1 MKQKKQA
8 VILAVLVAIAGIVWY
23 FERTQ
28 PAASAETFAQ
38 AQNTQLLSV
47 ENPQLHRD
55 NLNRA
60 RQTEY
65 KSAGRN
71 IFSTVAPLPPRPK
84 PTPSNNA
91 HEPYGPKPPVPL
103 PPPPPPT
110 LPAKFFGYGTVP
122 NNSIRRAF
130 LLATDGEEVYI
141 VPEGEVLL
149 NRFRILKVG
158 NASLEFEELSS
169 GRRGT
174 APLEELAATG
184 PAA

>member
-1 MKQKKQA
+1 MKQKREV
-8 VILAVLVAIAGIVWY
+8 VILAVLIAIAGIVWY

-28 PAASAETFAQ
+28 PTASAVTLAQ

-47 ENPQLHRD
+47 ENPQLHHE

-71 IFSTVAPLPPRPK
+71 IFSTVAPPAPRPK
-84 PTPSNNA
+84 TTPAARVN
-91 HEPYGPKPPVPL
+91 EPSGPKLPVAL

-130 LLATDGEEVYI
+130 LLAPDGEEVYI
-141 VPEGEVLL
+141 VPEGGVLL

-158 NASLEFEELSS
+158 NASLEFEEVSS

-174 APLEELAATG
+174 APLEEQAATG

>member
-1 MKQKKQA
+1 MKQKREV
-8 VILAVLVAIAGIVWY
+8 VILVVLVAIAGIVWY

-28 PAASAETFAQ
+28 PASSPGTLNL

-47 ENPQLHRD
+47 ENPQLHHD

-71 IFSTVAPLPPRPK
+71 IFSTVAPPPVRPK
-84 PTPSNNA
+84 PTPA
-91 HEPYGPKPPVPL
+91 DRPHEVPGPKQPIPL

-141 VPEGEVLL
+141 VPEGGVLL

-158 NASLEFEELSS
+158 NASLEFEEVSS

-174 APLEELAATG
+174 APLEEQAATG

>member
-1 MKQKKQA
+1 MKQKREV
-8 VILAVLVAIAGIVWY
+8 VILAVLIAIAGIVWY

-28 PAASAETFAQ
+28 PALGPGTVALAE
-38 AQNTQLLSV
+38 NPQLLSV
-47 ENPQLHRD
+47 ENPQLHHE

-71 IFSTVAPLPPRPK
+71 IFSTVAPPPSRPQM
-84 PTPSNNA
+84 PHVTQT
-91 HEPYGPKPPVPL
+91 HEASGPKQPPPL
-103 PPPPPPT
+103 PPPPPLT

-130 LLATDGEEVYI
+130 LLAPDGEDVYI

-174 APLEELAATG
+174 APLEEQAAAG